1 MQKTWF
7 CVHLCLGNVVLMGI
21 FVFPDPDPDLSG
33 GGGGRSVFAPR
44 PRAPHSAQ
52 TLPARPP
59 GVLDPRQSSLHK
71 PEAAAQFRA
80 ARHPPAKSLSPCSHR
95 SRPRRLL
102 LMTPEDL

>member
-7 CVHLCLGNVVLMGI
+7 CVQLYLGNVVLMGI

-33 GGGGRSVFAPR
+33 GGGARGRSVVAPR

-59 GVLDPRQSSLHK
+59 GMLDPRRSSLHSRR
-71 PEAAAQFRA
+71 QRRNSV
-80 ARHPPAKSLSPCSHR
+80 RHGT
-95 SRPRRLL
+95 PRRRACRR
-102 LMTPEDL
+102 TPTVHVRVDSSS